1 MIDGIPSLDANDLDS
16 VHISPCMISHL
27 LAHLFHSV
35 SFLPVIQ
42 LVLHAAAHAC
52 NPDGCD
58 NPCGGGN
65 SLFHGHCDNAEQF
78 IQCDDFGGCFVMD
91 CAPGTVWSQ
100 QQLTCVVDC
109 GMILLGQEN
118 PCTRDAINKEL
129 FVHQFE
135 ADSDYYVKC
144 DLKGGCYVMPCGE
157 DYIFD
162 PVENLCVLDPNRVVV
177 PPDNNGFVIT
187 CENGRVYDN
196 QFKSCIKPCEDMPSD
211 FANPCTYG
219 NVMNGNIF
227 HAHWASPRRYIECY
241 YNGNCSVERC
251 LAGEKWNQD
260 IQMCV
265 NQEFEC
271 QGYADALVWPQE
283 GDRSNDDEKGTG
295 DDFRRDRQLRSSS
308 VQLRTAQP
316 RNGSVQIRT
325 VSSESRSRTKA
336 SEDDRVGCEQDGRFG
351 EGAANAIVK
360 DQGTGRIK
368 QAKRQEKTGK
378 SGKGTRARRRLL

>member
-1 MIDGIPSLDANDLDS
+1 
-16 VHISPCMISHL
+16 MISHL

-52 NPDGCD
+52 NPDGCG

-65 SLFHGHCDNAEQF
+65 GLFHGHCDNAEQF

-187 CENGRVYDN
+187 CEMARDGA
-196 QFKSCIKPCEDMPSD
+196 EM
-211 FANPCTYG
+211 
-219 NVMNGNIF
+219 
-227 HAHWASPRRYIECY
+227 PRRSREA
-241 YNGNCSVERC
+241 G
-251 LAGEKWNQD
+251 AGER
-260 IQMCV
+260 
-265 NQEFEC
+265 
-271 QGYADALVWPQE
+271 G
-283 GDRSNDDEKGTG
+283 GG
-295 DDFRRDRQLRSSS
+295 
-308 VQLRTAQP
+308 
-316 RNGSVQIRT
+316 
-325 VSSESRSRTKA
+325 
-336 SEDDRVGCEQDGRFG
+336 
-351 EGAANAIVK
+351 
-360 DQGTGRIK
+360 
-368 QAKRQEKTGK
+368 KRK
-378 SGKGTRARRRLL
+378 S